1 VSDLPKPL
9 ASAGRQ
15 RISPRQAASDAAPL
29 RASRQHFQLVARRK
43 LTAGGAKRVASM
55 PELLQVTGLQ
65 VTGFQVTGLQV
76 TARLSSFST
85 A

>member
-1 VSDLPKPL
+1 
-9 ASAGRQ
+9 
-15 RISPRQAASDAAPL
+15 
-29 RASRQHFQLVARRK
+29 LVARRK